1 MFRIAA
7 TIAAVLL
14 ATPALAAEAAGP
26 KLTLSGMVDGY
37 YTLNVSQGQ
46 AQSSPTAGDGFYSSA
61 TGFNLGMAKIAA
73 LAESGP
79 VTAKLEL
86 AFGPVGQAITVDA
99 SGSAVQ
105 PGNAVFVE
113 QALVSMKFGKLTV
126 DAGRFVTPAGFEV
139 YEAKDNWL
147 YSHGLLFNFALPI
160 AHQGVRVST
169 ALTPDL
175 TGYAFLANGSNLF
188 DNDVGFT
195 ASPYKTVAAGV
206 SYAKDGM
213 TVAGNLFLSKDPNPA
228 PTPGNDALLLDVVF
242 TKAMGATSFAVSA
255 DLGSYDGS
263 SFFGVGGA
271 VKHALAAD
279 GLKVVGRVEFFS
291 DKDGVHYVLKPGGW
305 QFPNPDG
312 SFSTPTLLSLT
323 GGVNYPVGSNAE
335 LRAELRYDNA
345 SEKVYGN
352 DPSNGLLTFT
362 ASAIAWF

>member
-1 MFRIAA
+1 M
-7 TIAAVLL
+7 
-14 ATPALAAEAAGP
+14 
-26 KLTLSGMVDGY
+26 S
-37 YTLNVSQGQ
+37 
-46 AQSSPTAGDGFYSSA
+46 
-61 TGFNLGMAKIAA
+61 
-73 LAESGP
+73 
-79 VTAKLEL
+79 
-86 AFGPVGQAITVDA
+86 A
-99 SGSAVQ
+99 SG
-105 PGNAVFVE
+105 GT
-113 QALVSMKFGKLTV
+113 LGFGRFTV

-175 TGYAFLANGSNLF
+175 TGYAFLANGSITYTPNANYNGPDSF
-188 DNDVGFT
+188 
-195 ASPYKTVAAGV
+195 SYK
-206 SYAKDGM
+206 AKDGM